1 MATNYGF
8 RLFIL
13 SLIVCAGLAITARAG
28 ENSLEKGA
36 WALQFQVVQN
46 FQLASFQGSTI
57 SIKKHTSDGTAL
69 RAGVSI
75 SLSLEDTDRTV
86 TMNDTVGQSEDVDD
100 NMTSFGLV
108 VQMIKY
114 PSPSAATN
122 LYYGIGPIFTYS
134 HSKDYGVIE
143 DPIHG
148 DTRSNDRK
156 WTRWSTGVSTVVGIE
171 WFPGSNI
178 SLLAEYNVSLYYE
191 HYNFTLKT
199 RRSSPERP
207 ERTTGSETNTDGF
220 VLEGS
225 SVKFGLSVY
234 F

>member
-1 MATNYGF
+1 MVTKHNP

-13 SLIVCAGLAITARAG
+13 SLLVCAGLAITARAG

-69 RAGVSI
+69 RAGI
-75 SLSLEDTDRTV
+75 SMDFSLQDRERSNIV
-86 TMNDTVGQSEDVDD
+86 NDTIVQSEDTDD
-100 NMTSFGLV
+100 NMTSFGFV

-122 LYYGIGPIFTYS
+122 LYYGIGPTFTFS
-134 HSKDYGVIE
+134 HSKDYEIIE
-143 DPIHG
+143 DPIDG
-148 DTRSNDRK
+148 DSRSNDRR
-156 WTRWSTGVSTVVGIE
+156 WTRWYTGVSTVLGIE
-171 WFPGSNI
+171 WFPRSNI
-178 SLLAEYNVSLYYE
+178 SFLAEYNVSLYYQ
-191 HYNFTLKT
+191 HTKT
-199 RRSSPERP
+199 TVETWRSSPER
-207 ERTTGSETNTDGF
+207 TTKSETSTGGF
-220 VLEGS
+220 VLAGS
-225 SVKFGLSVY
+225 SVKLGLSVY